1 MSVQENTDKN
11 SNKSDKLIT
20 LTKVDNPK
28 EKLGYVQVLDDN
40 GNELSLAEA
49 QSVDPNVSLR
59 AFVRGTSLDQFA
71 GELNIVDGN
80 GKDEDLDFRNEVIT
94 KMELVDER
102 FQYVKFFDKSTDEKT
117 NMGFFFVINTNTI

>member
-80 GKDEDLDFRNEVIT
+80 GKDEDLDFRNEVIA